1 MAAINI
7 DAALE
12 RFDGDVEI
20 YREIAGAFLESG
32 VTDSRGLSESFAS
45 GDAKKALYFAH
56 KIKGAALT
64 VGADALA
71 AAAGK
76 LEAILRAEGPAPS
89 PDLVSSVASETDN
102 ALGEMVEVLKKLK
115 TPS

>member
-7 DAALE
+7 DEALE
-12 RFDGDVEI
+12 RFDNDVDI
-20 YREIAGAFLESG
+20 YLEIAGAFLESG
-32 VTDSRGLSESFAS
+32 VTDSKGIADSFAA

-64 VGADALA
+64 VGADTLA
-71 AAAGK
+71 ALAGK
-76 LEAILRAEGPAPS
+76 LEASLRTDESADYS
-89 PDLVSSVASETDN
+89 DLSSSIARETS
-102 ALGEMVEVLKKLK
+102 LVLEEMKGLVKKLK